1 MNHMTDAFPCADSD
15 WLVFLREISNKSVL
29 AARTRNSDFSFFSIS
44 LVTVH
49 KIAGC
54 IHALYCGALQLF
66 AGRGAAQAFN

>member
-1 MNHMTDAFPCADSD
+1 MNHMTDAFPCAGSH

-29 AARTRNSDFSFFSIS
+29 AAHTRNSDFWFFSIS

-54 IHALYCGALQLF
+54 IHALTAERCSYSLGEGQ
-66 AGRGAAQAFN
+66 RSV